1 MNPSGPEHS
10 VCQEKNYA
18 KLHKEHGR
26 SIRNFIYYKCGD
38 LEQAEDIVQEAYIK
52 LWENCK
58 NIVIEKAKS
67 FLYTVAQRLF
77 INDVRHKK
85 VELNFIKGKNTEKNN
100 QDPSF
105 IFMEDEF
112 KERLEKAIS
121 DLPEKQREVFLM
133 NRIDKMSYEE
143 IATLLEISVKAV
155 EKRMHNALGT
165 LKDRIKE
172 LNYHK
177 I

>member
-1 MNPSGPEHS
+1 MTTSELDNS
-10 VCQEKNYA
+10 VCEENNYQRIHERYGKN
-18 KLHKEHGR
+18 
-26 SIRNFIYYKCGD
+26 IRNFIYYKCGN

-58 NIVIEKAKS
+58 NIVMEKAKS

-77 INDVRHKK
+77 INQVRHEK
-85 VELNFIKGKNTEKNN
+85 VELSFVKEKRSSRNN
-100 QDPSF
+100 EDPSYLLR
-105 IFMEDEF
+105 EKEF
-112 KERLEKAIS
+112 KERLEKVIS
-121 DLPEKQREVFLM
+121 ELPEKQREVFLM

-143 IATLLEISVKAV
+143 ISISLEISVKAV
-155 EKRMHNALGT
+155 EKRMHNALFT

-172 LNYHK
+172 LSIYK